1 MIIFKCLFFK
11 KHYLIIK
18 LSYRMTD
25 ISCKK
30 KRNRDILS
38 ENFKD
43 HLNKQFV
50 VINSNSLE
58 GSRAKQ
64 LYTN

>member
-1 MIIFKCLFFK
+1 
-11 KHYLIIK
+11 
-18 LSYRMTD
+18 MTD
-25 ISCKK
+25 FSCKK

-50 VINSNSLE
+50 IKNSNSLE
-58 GSRAKQ
+58 RSRAKQ
-64 LYTN
+64 

>member
-1 MIIFKCLFFK
+1 
-11 KHYLIIK
+11 
-18 LSYRMTD
+18 MTD